1 MKFQSYLKADLP
13 ASVVVFLVALPLC
26 LGIAMASGAPL
37 FSGILAGIIGGLVV
51 GGLSGSQVSVSGPAA
66 GLTAIVLTAITSLG
80 SFEVFLTAVVLA
92 GIFQLVLGLIKAGSV
107 ADYFPGSVVEGM
119 LAGIGVI
126 IFLKQL
132 PHAVGYDRDT
142 EGDMAFAE
150 KGGSNTFSS
159 LFDMLDYIHPSAVV
173 LAAVS
178 LAILI
183 TWDKVAVLKKM
194 KLLPAALVVVVVGIV
209 LQQALSSLGGDWMLQ
224 AEHLVTLPVLQSV
237 ADLGKVITLPDF
249 SAMGQQEVWIVAAT
263 LAIVASLETLLCIE
277 AGDNMDPHKRY
288 TNPNRELLAQG
299 VGNALSGLIGGLPM
313 TSVVVR
319 TTANITSGARTKMSA
334 ILHGLFLLV
343 CVLAIP
349 GILNKIPLA
358 SLAAILLMIGYKLA
372 HPSKIFHFYKQGK
385 YQFFPFAVTLLS
397 VVLTDLLTGVA
408 IGLGLSLLYVLW
420 GNMKNAYSFVG
431 EQYRE
436 GDKVYIELAQEVSF
450 LNKAAIKKTLAQLPE
465 GCSVVI
471 DASASQYIAHDILE
485 LIRQFRDVVSKDKK
499 IQLELTGFKENYSI
513 ENTNYIKIFHADKSE
528 KKQTAGNVE
537 TYSLK

>member
-1 MKFQSYLKADLP
+1 MKFQSYVKADLP
-13 ASVVVFLVALPLC
+13 AAVVVFLVALPLC

-37 FSGILAGIIGGLVV
+37 FSGILAGILGGLVV
-51 GGLSGSQVSVSGPAA
+51 GSLSGSQVSVSGPAA

-80 SFEVFLTAVVLA
+80 SFEVFLCAVVLA
-92 GIFQLVLGLIKAGSV
+92 GIFQLVLGLLRAGSV

-159 LFDMLDYIHPSAVV
+159 LFDMLDYIHPSAVILV
-173 LAAVS
+173 AVS

-194 KLLPAALVVVVVGIV
+194 KLLPAALVVVVAGIV
-209 LQQALSSLGGDWMLQ
+209 LQQMLNSLGGAWVLQ

-237 ADLGKVITLPDF
+237 ADVGKVITLPDF
-249 SAMGQQEVWIVAAT
+249 SAIFQKEVWIVAAT

-299 VGNALSGLIGGLPM
+299 VGNALSGLMGGLPM

-385 YQFFPFAVTLLS
+385 YQFFPFVVTLLA

-408 IGLGLSLLYVLW
+408 IGLGLSLMYVLW
-420 GNMKNAYSFVG
+420 GNMKNAYSFAG

-450 LNKAAIKKTLAQLPE
+450 LNKAAIKKTLARLPE

-485 LIRQFRDVVSKDKK
+485 LIRQFRDVVSKDKN
-499 IQLELTGFKENYSI
+499 IHLELTGFKENYSI
-513 ENTNYIKIFHADKSE
+513 ENTHYIKIFHANNSK
-528 KKQTAGNVE
+528 KKQPAGNEE

>member
-1 MKFQSYLKADLP
+1 MKFQSYVKADLP
-13 ASVVVFLVALPLC
+13 AAVVVFLVALPLC

-37 FSGILAGIIGGLVV
+37 FSGILAGILGGLVV
-51 GGLSGSQVSVSGPAA
+51 GSLSGSQVSVSGPAA

-80 SFEVFLTAVVLA
+80 SFEVFLCAVVLA
-92 GIFQLVLGLIKAGSV
+92 GIFQLVLGLLRAGSV

-159 LFDMLDYIHPSAVV
+159 LFDMLDYIHPSAVILV
-173 LAAVS
+173 AVS

-194 KLLPAALVVVVVGIV
+194 KLLPAALVVVVAGIV
-209 LQQALSSLGGDWMLQ
+209 LQQMLNSLGGAWVLQ

-237 ADLGKVITLPDF
+237 ADVGKVITLPDF
-249 SAMGQQEVWIVAAT
+249 SAIFQKEVWIVAAT

-299 VGNALSGLIGGLPM
+299 VGNALSGLMGGLPM

-385 YQFFPFAVTLLS
+385 YQFFPFVVTLLA

-408 IGLGLSLLYVLW
+408 IGLGLSLMYVLW
-420 GNMKNAYSFVG
+420 GNMKNAYSFAG

-450 LNKAAIKKTLAQLPE
+450 LNKAAIKKTLARLPE

-485 LIRQFRDVVSKDKK
+485 LIRQFRDVVSKDKN
-499 IQLELTGFKENYSI
+499 IHLELTGFKENYSI
-513 ENTNYIKIFHADKSE
+513 ENTHYIKIFHANNSE
-528 KKQTAGNVE
+528 KKQAAGNVE

>member
-249 SAMGQQEVWIVAAT
+249 SAMG
-263 LAIVASLETLLCIE
+263 
-277 AGDNMDPHKRY
+277 
-288 TNPNRELLAQG
+288 
-299 VGNALSGLIGGLPM
+299 
-313 TSVVVR
+313 
-319 TTANITSGARTKMSA
+319 
-334 ILHGLFLLV
+334 
-343 CVLAIP
+343 
-349 GILNKIPLA
+349 
-358 SLAAILLMIGYKLA
+358 
-372 HPSKIFHFYKQGK
+372 
-385 YQFFPFAVTLLS
+385 
-397 VVLTDLLTGVA
+397 
-408 IGLGLSLLYVLW
+408 
-420 GNMKNAYSFVG
+420 
-431 EQYRE
+431 
-436 GDKVYIELAQEVSF
+436 
-450 LNKAAIKKTLAQLPE
+450 
-465 GCSVVI
+465 
-471 DASASQYIAHDILE
+471 
-485 LIRQFRDVVSKDKK
+485 
-499 IQLELTGFKENYSI
+499 
-513 ENTNYIKIFHADKSE
+513 
-528 KKQTAGNVE
+528 
-537 TYSLK
+537 

>member
-51 GGLSGSQVSVSGPAA
+51 GSLSGSQVSVSGPAA
-66 GLTAIVLTAITSLG
+66 GLTAIILTAITSLG
-80 SFEVFLTAVVLA
+80 SFEVFLCAVVLA
-92 GIFQLVLGLIKAGSV
+92 GIFQLVLGLLKAGSV

-343 CVLAIP
+343 CVMAIP

-372 HPSKIFHFYKQGK
+372 NPSKILHFYKQGK
-385 YQFFPFAVTLLS
+385 YQFFPFAVTMLS

-485 LIRQFRDVVSKDKK
+485 LIRQFRDVVSKDKN
-499 IQLELTGFKENYSI
+499 IHLELTGFKENYSI

>member
-249 SAMGQQEVWIVAAT
+249 SAIGQKEVWIVAAT

>member
-249 SAMGQQEVWIVAAT
+249 SAIGQKEVWIVAAT

-513 ENTNYIKIFHADKSE
+513 ENTNYIKIFHAKQSE
-528 KKQTAGNVE
+528 KKQPAGNVE

>member
-1 MKFQSYLKADLP
+1 MKFQSYVKADLP
-13 ASVVVFLVALPLC
+13 AAVVVFLVALPLC

-37 FSGILAGIIGGLVV
+37 FSGILAGILGGLVV
-51 GGLSGSQVSVSGPAA
+51 GSLSGSQVSVSGPAA

-80 SFEVFLTAVVLA
+80 SFEVFLCAVVLA
-92 GIFQLVLGLIKAGSV
+92 GIFQLVLGLLRAGSV

-159 LFDMLDYIHPSAVV
+159 LFDMLDYIHPSAVILV
-173 LAAVS
+173 AVS

-194 KLLPAALVVVVVGIV
+194 KLLPAALVVVVAGIV
-209 LQQALSSLGGDWMLQ
+209 LQQMLNSLGGAWVLQ

-237 ADLGKVITLPDF
+237 ADVGKVITLPDF
-249 SAMGQQEVWIVAAT
+249 SAIFQKEVWIVAAT

-299 VGNALSGLIGGLPM
+299 VGNALSGLMGGLPM

-385 YQFFPFAVTLLS
+385 YQFFPFVVTLLA

-408 IGLGLSLLYVLW
+408 IGLGLSLMYVLW
-420 GNMKNAYSFVG
+420 GNMKNAYSFAG

-450 LNKAAIKKTLAQLPE
+450 LNKAAIKKTLARLPE

-485 LIRQFRDVVSKDKK
+485 LIRQFRDVVSKDKN

-513 ENTNYIKIFHADKSE
+513 ENTHYIKIFHANNSK
-528 KKQTAGNVE
+528 KKQPAGNEE

>member
-343 CVLAIP
+343 CVMAIP

-372 HPSKIFHFYKQGK
+372 NPSKILHFYKQGK
-385 YQFFPFAVTLLS
+385 YQFFPFAVTMLS

-485 LIRQFRDVVSKDKK
+485 LIRQFRDVVSKDKN
-499 IQLELTGFKENYSI
+499 IHLELTGFKENYSI

>member
-1 MKFQSYLKADLP
+1 MKFQSYVKADLP
-13 ASVVVFLVALPLC
+13 AAVVVFLVALPLC

-37 FSGILAGIIGGLVV
+37 FSGILAGIVGGLVV
-51 GGLSGSQVSVSGPAA
+51 GSLSGSQVSVSGPAA

-80 SFEVFLTAVVLA
+80 SFEVFLCAVVLA
-92 GIFQLVLGLIKAGSV
+92 GIFQLVLGLLRAGSV

-159 LFDMLDYIHPSAVV
+159 LFDMLDYIHPSAVILV
-173 LAAVS
+173 AVS

-194 KLLPAALVVVVVGIV
+194 KLLPAALVVVVAGIV
-209 LQQALSSLGGDWMLQ
+209 LQQMLNSLGGAWVLQ

-237 ADLGKVITLPDF
+237 ADVGKVITLPDF
-249 SAMGQQEVWIVAAT
+249 SAIFQKEVWIVAAT

-299 VGNALSGLIGGLPM
+299 VGNALSGLMGGLPM

-385 YQFFPFAVTLLS
+385 YQFFPFVVTLLA

-408 IGLGLSLLYVLW
+408 IGLGLSLMYVLW
-420 GNMKNAYSFVG
+420 GNMKNAYSFAG

-450 LNKAAIKKTLAQLPE
+450 LNKAAIKKTLARLPE

-485 LIRQFRDVVSKDKK
+485 LIRQFRDVVSKDKN
-499 IQLELTGFKENYSI
+499 IHLELTGFKENYSI
-513 ENTNYIKIFHADKSE
+513 ENTHYIKIFHANNSK
-528 KKQTAGNVE
+528 KKQPAGNVE

>member
-1 MKFQSYLKADLP
+1 
-13 ASVVVFLVALPLC
+13 
-26 LGIAMASGAPL
+26 
-37 FSGILAGIIGGLVV
+37 VV
-51 GGLSGSQVSVSGPAA
+51 GSLSGSQVSVSGPAA

-80 SFEVFLTAVVLA
+80 SFEVFLCAVVLA
-92 GIFQLVLGLIKAGSV
+92 GIFQLVLGLLRAGSV

-159 LFDMLDYIHPSAVV
+159 LFDMLDYIHPSAVILV
-173 LAAVS
+173 AVS

-194 KLLPAALVVVVVGIV
+194 KLLPAALVVVVAGIV
-209 LQQALSSLGGDWMLQ
+209 LQQMLNSLGGAWVLQ

-237 ADLGKVITLPDF
+237 ADVGKVITLPDF
-249 SAMGQQEVWIVAAT
+249 SAIFQKEVWIVAAT

-299 VGNALSGLIGGLPM
+299 VGNALSGLMGGLPM

-385 YQFFPFAVTLLS
+385 YQFFPFVVTLLA

-408 IGLGLSLLYVLW
+408 IGLGLSLMYVLW
-420 GNMKNAYSFVG
+420 GNMKNAYSFAG

-450 LNKAAIKKTLAQLPE
+450 LNKAAIKKTLARLPE

-485 LIRQFRDVVSKDKK
+485 LIRQFRDVVSKDKN
-499 IQLELTGFKENYSI
+499 IHLELTGFKENYSI
-513 ENTNYIKIFHADKSE
+513 ENTHYIKIFHANNSK
-528 KKQTAGNVE
+528 KKQPAGNEE

>member
-343 CVLAIP
+343 CVMAIP

-372 HPSKIFHFYKQGK
+372 NPSKILHFYKQGK
-385 YQFFPFAVTLLS
+385 YQFFPFAVTMLS

-485 LIRQFRDVVSKDKK
+485 LIRQFRDVVSKDKN
-499 IQLELTGFKENYSI
+499 IHLELTGFKENYSI
-513 ENTNYIKIFHADKSE
+513 ENTNYIKIFHADNSE